1 VQTGYKRFLAYIFL
15 MISFSLSLI
24 IVIYLGKG
32 FLHNLSSSDPSLN
45 SYKLYQNREGIN
57 ILPIY
62 SLQLG
67 IYQDESS
74 AQKEAEEFGK
84 KGIVTYLSRS
94 EVNKLIVDIYI
105 QEKYLNIQKK
115 KLEEK
120 GLSLYIDKSS
130 ILNEKQYLAVY
141 ERANLHKQLNN
152 LFYKYVQWLK
162 NNEDFWYNYGLEVT
176 YKSESTIHL
185 TQLTK
190 DFLPLESQL
199 IETLKNI
206 RETKLREK
214 VMQLTTAT
222 QEYNQSIKS
231 LNLSSEI
238 KDDKGVNLAKGRFLA
253 CWDKFQLL
261 YSFLGSEER
270 ILTRQSDLIE

>member
-1 VQTGYKRFLAYIFL
+1 MLTGYKRFLAYIFL
-15 MISFSLSLI
+15 MISFSLSLV
-24 IVIYLGKG
+24 IVNYLGKG
-32 FLHNLSSSDPSLN
+32 FLNNLSSKEPSLN
-45 SYKLYQNREGIN
+45 SYKIYQNREGIN

-67 IYQDESS
+67 IYQDEST

-84 KGIVTYLSRS
+84 QGIVTYLSRS
-94 EVNKLIVDIYI
+94 DVNKLIVDIFI

-120 GLSLYIDKSS
+120 GLSLYIDKTL
-130 ILNEKQYLAVY
+130 INNQNQYLAVY
-141 ERANLHKQLNN
+141 ERTNLHKQLNN

-162 NNEDFWYNYGLEVT
+162 NNEDFWYYYGLEVT
-176 YKSESTIHL
+176 YKSESSKHL
-185 TQLTK
+185 SLITR
-190 DFLPLESQL
+190 DFSPLESQL
-199 IETLKNI
+199 IETLKTI

-214 VMQLTTAT
+214 VLQLTSVT

-231 LNLSSEI
+231 LNLSSGI

-253 CWDKFQLL
+253 CWDKFQLI